1 MDQQAGLL
9 NNYSINQA
17 REIKPGLL
25 TFFQRDKLGLT
36 YICLM
41 IYYLN

>member
-1 MDQQAGLL
+1 MGQQAGLF

-25 TFFQRDKLGLT
+25 TFFRREK
-36 YICLM
+36 
-41 IYYLN
+41 